1 MSSSGFPEEATLC
14 DICASPFCIDEL
26 IVAPIKPFLL
36 VLAPEDETGQSLE
49 ILFEIREWH

>member
-26 IVAPIKPFLL
+26 IVAPIKPFPL
-36 VLAPEDETGQSLE
+36 VLAPEDETGQRLE